1 MLFRKKKKA
10 VDRGNTIVN
19 YAIDTDNSLNQ
30 YVRKNKRALLK
41 LSEADKITLLNSNTK
56 ASHLKDDMKKVN
68 TANVNEKKLNKKI
81 RRGK

>member
-1 MLFRKKKKA
+1 MFFRKKKKA
-10 VDRGNTIVN
+10 DDRGNTIVN
-19 YAIDTDNSLNQ
+19 YAIDTDNSLKN
-30 YVRKNKRALLK
+30 YVKQNKRALLK
-41 LSEADKITLLNSNTK
+41 LSESDKITLLNSNTK